1 MIFPAPGKLYEVK
14 LVAFNKHEDGYAAVW
29 KGKTEK
35 APATAVG
42 EKCPSVVVCLFCL
55 ARGFRG
61 RVRGITE
68 DLQKLNF
75 KKDNTKIGKVIT

>member
-42 EKCPSVVVCLFCL
+42 EECPSFVVCLFL
-55 ARGFRG
+55 ACGFRG
-61 RVRGITE
+61 KSWEGK
-68 DLQKLNF
+68 LQRMNLE
-75 KKDNTKIGKVIT
+75 KDNKMGMVSR

>member
-42 EKCPSVVVCLFCL
+42 EECLSFVVCLFL
-55 ARGFRG
+55 ASSFRG
-61 RVRGITE
+61 RVEGK
-68 DLQKLNF
+68 LQKMNLEKGN
-75 KKDNTKIGKVIT
+75 KKIGEVPV